1 MLVCDKHTRRH
12 LQQTRQHT
20 SACVLTCL
28 LLVHQSRLEW
38 LKIFRLTRLH
48 CPDMYLLPPDMR
60 GDIRSEWDETK
71 QHDVLFLLTVRPP
84 DQAELALMQQDGNEP
99 HPAEK
104 FGLAYVR
111 GCEVMEV
118 KDEGVILLPASK
130 QTAFASRALTLV
142 VVCRDC
148 GNVTCCAPHS

>member
-1 MLVCDKHTRRH
+1 MDKTAHVCMCAD
-12 LQQTRQHT
+12 L
-20 SACVLTCL
+20 SAACAPD
-28 LLVHQSRLEW
+28 QRPAW
-38 LKIFRLTRLH
+38 LGTGTLKRLH
-48 CPDMYLLPPDMR
+48 CPDMYLLPADMR

-118 KDEGVILLPASK
+118 KDEGVILFPASK
-130 QTAFASRALTLV
+130 QTAITGLAMTLV
-142 VVCRDC
+142 VICRGC
-148 GNVTCCAPHS
+148 GNMKCCAPHM